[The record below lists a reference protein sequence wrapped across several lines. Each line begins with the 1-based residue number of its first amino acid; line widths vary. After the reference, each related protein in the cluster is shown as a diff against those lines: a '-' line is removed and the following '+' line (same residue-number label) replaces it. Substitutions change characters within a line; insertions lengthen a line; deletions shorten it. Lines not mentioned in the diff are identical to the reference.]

1 VVFLGFADADEAFF
15 LAGMFRIRKYRY
27 GALEDAFDVSSGKAI
42 FLTLLAIARAPIE
55 LQAIDLHRA

>member
-1 VVFLGFADADEAFF
+1 MFLGFADADEAFF
-15 LAGMFRIRKYRY
+15 LAGMFIRKYRY
-27 GALEDAFDVSSGKAI
+27 GALEDAFDVSSGKAM